1 MEKKKIVIIFV
12 LLVAT
17 ACMLFPLRFQIW
29 SDRSFS
35 DPQFYLLYGAILIAA
50 IILVIDFIRINR
62 KKD

>member
-1 MEKKKIVIIFV
+1 MEKKKIVIIFL

-17 ACMLFPLRFQIW
+17 TCMQFPLRFQIW

-35 DPQFYLLYGAILIAA
+35 DPQFYLVYGAILIAA
-50 IILVIDFIRINR
+50 IILVVDFIRLNR